1 MSRKKGSKHGV
12 GEWGMEGR
20 KVEGGTLRFTA
31 RSPVRFPTKDTVKK
45 VLLSLSPFT
54 GKHVKE
60 HRDEVTC
67 PT

>member
-31 RSPVRFPTKDTVKK
+31 RSPVRYPTKDTVKK
-45 VLLSLSPFT
+45 VLLSLSLPFY
-54 GKHVKE
+54 
-60 HRDEVTC
+60 R
-67 PT
+67 